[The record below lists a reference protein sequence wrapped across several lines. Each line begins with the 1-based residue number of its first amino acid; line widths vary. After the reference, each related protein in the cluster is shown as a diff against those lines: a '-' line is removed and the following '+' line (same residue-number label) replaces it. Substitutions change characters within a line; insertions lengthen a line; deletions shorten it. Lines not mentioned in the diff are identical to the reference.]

1 MSAGGRDSVEAA
13 RKRLG
18 VDVDLAR
25 CIVRIGF
32 SIENTTKAEV
42 DAMYRAAL
50 DGSAAAGKG
59 SEGGSSPGDEGE
71 ERQADRRKARPK

>member
-1 MSAGGRDSVEAA
+1 MEAA
-13 RKRLG
+13 RERLG

-50 DGSAAAGKG
+50 DGSAAARRG
-59 SEGGSSPGDEGE
+59 SEDGSGSEDEE
-71 ERQADRRKARPK
+71 ER

>member
-13 RKRLG
+13 KKRLG

-50 DGSAAAGKG
+50 DDSAAARSS
-59 SEGGSSPGDEGE
+59 SEGGGGLGDEGE
-71 ERQADRRKARPK
+71 ERQAGRRKAHSQ